1 MKNSIEKILRMVGV
15 FKMAFNRWPQT
26 AVELMGFA
34 EERGWELDLST
45 YHTLTFQSRSGLFL
59 WIDMSWRGPCDWI
72 SRSRMEIELA
82 ESQPI
87 GADHLNW
94 TVKTKTLPSLKKKAR
109 SYCLL
114 ETSALSRRK
123 SA

>member
-1 MKNSIEKILRMVGV
+1 MRNSIEKILRMVGI

-34 EERGWELDLST
+34 EERGWELDLSS
-45 YHTLTFQSRSGLFL
+45 YHTLTFQGRSHSYL

-72 SRSRMEIELA
+72 SRSRVELELA
-82 ESQPI
+82 
-87 GADHLNW
+87 GDAFRGDHLHW
-94 TVKTKTLPSLKKKAR
+94 TVKTKTLPSIKRKAR
-109 SYCLL
+109 SYCWVEPKVLL
-114 ETSALSRRK
+114 RRK